1 MKKTLFLAVAALGF
15 FSVDADAGVIFKKKS
30 KSCTSCNSS
39 KAAAVV
45 AAPARVQVVP
55 QKKVQAPSPVKSQAP
70 VAPQKKVQAPSPV
83 KSQAPVA
90 PQKKVEAPSPV
101 KAQNAAPA
109 KTVTEKKKVFAP
121 QQ

>member
-15 FSVDADAGVIFKKKS
+15 FGLDADAGIFNKKQS
-30 KSCTSCNSS
+30 KVVSSCNVGSSCASCNSS
-39 KAAAVV
+39 KAVV
-45 AAPARVQVVP
+45 AAPTKA
-55 QKKVQAPSPVKSQAP
+55 QAP
-70 VAPQKKVQAPSPV
+70 VVPQKKVQAPSPV

-109 KTVTEKKKVFAP
+109 KVTIEKKKIAAP

>member
-39 KAAAVV
+39 KAAVV
-45 AAPARVQVVP
+45 AAPARVQ
-55 QKKVQAPSPVKSQAP
+55 A
-70 VAPQKKVQAPSPV
+70 APQKKVQAPSPV

-109 KTVTEKKKVFAP
+109 KTVTEKKKVSAP

>member
-1 MKKTLFLAVAALGF
+1 MKKILFLSIASLGF
-15 FSVDADAGVIFKKKS
+15 FGLDADAGIFNKKKS
-30 KSCTSCNSS
+30 KVVSSCNVGSSCTSCNSS
-39 KAAAVV
+39 KAAVV
-45 AAPARVQVVP
+45 AAPTVVQ
-55 QKKVQAPSPVKSQAP
+55 

-109 KTVTEKKKVFAP
+109 KTVTEKKKVSAP